1 MDKKILKDKL
11 TANHNAFAASVSSLN
26 NEEFLSCKGGKW
38 TAGQQLE
45 HIYLSVVPL
54 RQILS
59 LPKFLLKLIWGKANR
74 ESKSYEELV
83 KKYLLKL
90 ESGGKATK
98 RFVPKAVN
106 LEDRQSLKTK
116 LQNEVKNLCSVLDRF
131 TEKEL
136 DEYVLPHPLLGK
148 LTLREM
154 MYFTIYH
161 VEHHSKLM
169 KQNLQS

>member
-11 TANHNAFAASVSSLN
+11 TANHNAFAASISSLD
-26 NEEFLSCKGGKW
+26 NEEFLSSKSGKW

-74 ESKSYEELV
+74 ESKNYEELV
-83 KKYLLKL
+83 RKYSQKLANGGRATGRFIPKSVTVEKGQNLK
-90 ESGGKATK
+90 A
-98 RFVPKAVN
+98 
-106 LEDRQSLKTK
+106 K

-161 VEHHSKLM
+161 VEHHGKLL

>member
-26 NEEFLSCKGGKW
+26 KDEFLNSKNGKW

-45 HIYLSVVPL
+45 HIYLSVKPV
-54 RQILS
+54 RQILG

-83 KKYLLKL
+83 RKYLLKL

-98 RFVPKAVN
+98 RFVPKTVI

-116 LQNEVKNLCSVLDRF
+116 LQNEVKGLCSVLDRF